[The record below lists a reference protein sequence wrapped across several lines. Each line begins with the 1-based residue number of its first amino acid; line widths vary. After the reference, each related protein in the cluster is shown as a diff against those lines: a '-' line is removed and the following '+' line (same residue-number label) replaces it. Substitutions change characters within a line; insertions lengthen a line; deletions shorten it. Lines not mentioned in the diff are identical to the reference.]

1 MTRILVTGGEG
12 QVGQALQRCD
22 GPHGFEFLFPTRDHF
37 DLSHAEQM
45 MSYVNE
51 HTIDGVINLAA
62 YTAVDKAED
71 EPDEAFR
78 INRDA
83 VSHLAELTANRDIPL
98 LHVSTDYV
106 FSGELDRAY
115 REDDATGPVSVYGA
129 SKEAGEH
136 AVRLHNPNHAIIR
149 TSWVV
154 SPFRNNF
161 IKTMLRLAS
170 ERDQLNIVSDQFGA
184 PTSAKDLADVLLL
197 IMQRLLDDD
206 NAARGTFHFSNDGVA
221 SWADIAELVMQHSG
235 SLGGP
240 HAQIHRIATSN
251 YPTRAIRPKNSRL
264 DTTKFATHFGYRPR
278 PWQTAVRDIVGDLL
292 QGDRP

>member
-22 GPHGFEFLFPTRDHF
+22 GPHGFEFLFPTRDRF
-37 DLSHAEQM
+37 DLSHPEQM
-45 MSYVNE
+45 MTYVNT
-51 HTIDGVINLAA
+51 HTFDGVINLAA

-71 EPDEAFR
+71 EPDEAFQ

-83 VSHLAELTANRDIPL
+83 VSHLAQLTASRGIPF

-115 REDDATGPVSVYGA
+115 REDDATGPVSIYGA

-161 IKTMLRLAS
+161 VKTMLRLAS

-184 PTSAKDLADVLLL
+184 PTSAKDLADALLL
-197 IMQRLLDDD
+197 IMQRLLDSD
-206 NAARGTFHFSNDGVA
+206 NNARGTFHFSNDGVA
-221 SWADIAELVMQHSG
+221 SWAAIAELVMQHSG

-240 HAQIHRIATSN
+240 YAQIHRIATSD